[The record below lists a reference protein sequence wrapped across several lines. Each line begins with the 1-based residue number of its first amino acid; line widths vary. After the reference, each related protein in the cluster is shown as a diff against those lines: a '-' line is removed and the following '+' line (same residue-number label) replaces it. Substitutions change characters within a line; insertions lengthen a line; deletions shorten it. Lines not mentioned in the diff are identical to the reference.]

1 MKRPILAA
9 LAALTLAAGLCVP
22 LSVLAQ
28 PVSQSVRLPNQ
39 EYTETRQDIAVK
51 VLGGQVAIQRTW
63 AAGRWYLNP
72 AWSNLR
78 LIADPL
84 GGVLAVQRAGSL
96 YERTGSQ
103 TTQGSAG
110 SIYRFDANNLIAQTP
125 TGWRWYDRLGNSV
138 HYDTAGAI
146 QHYEDPNGVQ
156 VSFGRDARGQIN
168 AVNDHNGRTVLT
180 LDSDS
185 EGRIT
190 RVSDGTGRKVSY
202 QWSGSGSDSQ
212 LTQVTDL
219 LGQLWKYDYNS
230 QGQLTQRTNPLGA
243 KLNITYLTS
252 PTPIPASPGFAGT
265 GAGNGAGSGG
275 NANTSTASSGQT
287 KAPLAPVARVGS
299 IQEETGATTL
309 YRVDYDRVR
318 QLYTIHSQDATG
330 ATRRRTYNKTGLLLQ
345 DSTNDQLQS
354 QRIVDSATQER
365 SIDPRGQTTT
375 TQYDSARRPL
385 QIIHPDGS
393 RETYQYDSQGRIL
406 RHTNTLGIVSTW
418 AYDAKGNEVEQTE
431 ALGQPEQRTTRST
444 YDQWGQLTRRTRGAG
459 NGLGPD
465 AVGNSYEYDSA
476 GNLVK
481 TTNALGH
488 SASATYNNQGKVL
501 SQTNPLGH
509 TSTHTYDAAGN
520 LLTSTNALRQTTS
533 HIYDS
538 LGKRTQSTSAEGR
551 TQQTVYDTAGRVIE
565 QRQPGQTTGTKVG
578 YDAAGRTNASTSPG
592 GLTSTTVYDALGRM
606 SQTTDPAGNTTKYE
620 YGADGT
626 PLAGLLTATIYPTYT
641 EAYRYDQRGR
651 QTQTIQTLD
660 ASTTPASTRTQHQ
673 AYDAQG
679 QRISSTDPAGNTTL
693 YRYDALGRLVETIDS
708 LNQSTKQSWD
718 AQDQLIAVT
727 DANGNTHRFDYD
739 KAGRLSK
746 ETRPLGGAIQY
757 SYDAA
762 GQLAQRTDAGGN
774 TRNYTYDPAG
784 RMTLEEHR
792 LQGSALDQRITY
804 LYDSDGN
811 LASYEQQDGTGNLIS
826 SASYTK
832 DPQGRTTQSAITYG
846 KVAAGAGAGTLAF
859 TLAQGFNADGQL
871 ASHTYPDGSQQTY
884 AYDKGRLAQV
894 TLPNQSQIGYGNY
907 QWNAPGQIT
916 TPGATKTLAYDVLQ
930 RHTRIEVRNNG
941 NQILALKSYQYDLA
955 GNITRIDSDLGATQY
970 GYDKLSRLTQATP
983 DNNLR
988 NLGLP
993 QEQYGYDPVGN
1004 RTASAHQPGAWSYNA
1019 DNQLL
1024 QYPRTTPFSGAA
1036 PADTS
1041 VSFTPQGHTQ
1051 EEKSGAWQRNYRYN
1065 AAERLIETS
1074 QSGQATSYRYDPF
1087 GRRISKST
1095 GSGAGSTTTTY
1106 FLYSDTG
1113 LMGEANSEG
1122 QLSKAYGFNPMAA
1135 QQGRWS
1141 TAPIWQANVSGSSLT
1156 GSSTSYHYLHTDHLA
1171 TPILATDKA
1180 GSPTWKGASEAFGAT
1195 KPTIQATEMNLRF
1208 PGQYWD
1214 RETNTHYNF
1223 NRDYLPGVARYTQAD
1238 PIGLQGGVNIY
1249 AYALYNPIINIDDFG
1264 LYSTP
1269 DVGRALWHYCD
1280 GSGDDW
1286 STDFDSI
1293 NWGSTF
1299 VGINEKIRSMA
1310 GSKCIDK
1317 EFAVDFKSEG
1327 QTSGADFAII
1337 GRHTVAIKGVMKV
1350 GCDCVWS
1357 FSGMASSYVGYDTYN
1372 FNKSNRDAIAEGMT
1386 DAGRGSCKTT
1396 AKQFKIYIKGGRKI
1410 NLRGKVNGD
1419 PSCCEK

>member
-1 MKRPILAA
+1 MSFTVIPMKRPILAA

-22 LSVLAQ
+22 LSALAQ

-51 VLGGQVAIQRTW
+51 VLGGHVAIQRTW

-103 TTQGSAG
+103 ATQGGQGSAG
-110 SIYRFDANNLIAQTP
+110 SIYRFDADNLIAQTP

-146 QHYEDPNGVQ
+146 QRYEDSNGVQ

-168 AVNDHNGRTVLT
+168 TVNDHNGRTVLS
-180 LDSDS
+180 LDSDN

-190 RVSDGTGRKVSY
+190 RVSDGSGRKVSY
-202 QWSGSGSDSQ
+202 QWSGSGADSQ

-230 QGQLTQRTNPLGA
+230 QGQLTQRTNPQGA

-299 IQEETGATTL
+299 IQDETGATTL
-309 YRVDYDRVR
+309 YRVEYDRVR

-330 ATRRRTYNKTGLLLQ
+330 ATRRRIYNKVGLLLQ

-354 QRIVDSATQER
+354 QRIVDSASQER

-393 RETYQYDSQGRIL
+393 RETYQYDSQSRTL

-418 AYDAKGNEVEQTE
+418 AYDAKGNEVEHTE

-501 SQTNPLGH
+501 SQTNALGH
-509 TSTHTYDAAGN
+509 TSSHTYDAAGN

-578 YDAAGRTNASTSPG
+578 YDAAGRTNANTSPG
-592 GLTSTTVYDALGRM
+592 GLTSTTAYDALGRL

-641 EAYRYDQRGR
+641 ETYRYDQRGR

-660 ASTTPASTRTQHQ
+660 ASTTPATTRTQHQ

-679 QRISSTDPAGNTTL
+679 RRISSTDPAGNTTL

-739 KAGRLSK
+739 KAGRLVK
-746 ETRPLGGAIQY
+746 EARPLGGAIQY

-762 GQLAQRTDAGGN
+762 GQLTQRTDAGGN
-774 TRNYTYDPAG
+774 TRTYSYDVAG
-784 RMTLEEHR
+784 SMSLEEHR
-792 LQGSALDQRITY
+792 LQGSALDQRISRQ
-804 LYDSDGN
+804 YDNDGL
-811 LASYEQQDGTGNLIS
+811 LASYSSEDGTGNLIS

-832 DPQGRTTQSAITYG
+832 DPQGRTTQSAISYG
-846 KVAAGAGAGTLAF
+846 KVSGGGTLAF
-859 TLAQGFNADGQL
+859 TISQGFNADGQL
-871 ASHTYPDGSQQTY
+871 SSHTYPDGSQQGY

-894 TLPNQSQIGYGNY
+894 TLPNSSVIRYGNY
-907 QWNAPGQIT
+907 QWMAPGQIT
-916 TPGATKTLAYDVLQ
+916 TPGATKTMAYDALQ
-930 RHTRIEVRNNG
+930 RHTRIEVRNNAS
-941 NQILALKSYQYDLA
+941 QLLASRQYQYDLA
-955 GNITRIDSDLGATQY
+955 GNITQIDSDQGSTQY
-970 GYDKLSRLTQATP
+970 GYDNLSRLTQASP
-983 DNNLR
+983 DNNLKS
-988 NLGLP
+988 LGLP

-1004 RTASAHQPGAWSYNA
+1004 RIASAHQPGAWSYNA
-1019 DNQLL
+1019 DNQLT

-1074 QSGQATSYRYDPF
+1074 QNGQTTSYRYDPY
-1087 GRRISKST
+1087 GRRISKSS
-1095 GSGAGSTTTTY
+1095 GSGGALNTTY
-1106 FLYSDTG
+1106 YLYSDTA
-1113 LMGEANSEG
+1113 LIAETDNQG
-1122 QLSKAYGFNPMAA
+1122 QLSKAYGFNPKAA
-1135 QQGRWS
+1135 QQGLWS
-1141 TAPIWQANVSGSSLT
+1141 TDPVWQANVTGNSL
-1156 GSSTSYHYLHTDHLA
+1156 SVNATSYHYLHTDHLA
-1171 TPILATDKA
+1171 TPILATDKT
-1180 GSPTWKGASEAFGAT
+1180 GSSTWKGASEAFGAT
-1195 KPTIQATEMNLRF
+1195 RAITLATEMNLRF

-1214 RETNTHYNF
+1214 QETGTHYNY
-1223 NRDYLPGVARYTQAD
+1223 NRDYLPGGGRYLQSD
-1238 PIGLQGGVNIY
+1238 PTGMAGGSNFYIY
-1249 AYALYNPIINIDDFG
+1249 AENNPTLMMDDFG
-1264 LYSTP
+1264 LQAALGGGGLIGGGGAAGAGAGGGSSGSNSGGQASP
-1269 DVGRALWHYCD
+1269 FDGGRDRTRDSDCALYHVVDCAGETIY
-1280 GSGDDW
+1280 
-1286 STDFDSI
+1286 
-1293 NWGSTF
+1293 
-1299 VGINEKIRSMA
+1299 VGITQQDPRSRERQHEIR
-1310 GSKCIDK
+1310 ID
-1317 EFAVDFKSEG
+1317 
-1327 QTSGADFAII
+1327 
-1337 GRHTVAIKGVMKV
+1337 
-1350 GCDCVWS
+1350 
-1357 FSGMASSYVGYDTYN
+1357 
-1372 FNKSNRDAIAEGMT
+1372 
-1386 DAGRGSCKTT
+1386 
-1396 AKQFKIYIKGGRKI
+1396 
-1410 NLRGKVNGD
+1410 GKVRMYECLMC
-1419 PSCCEK
+1419 PLKLTVVAWYRTRSQCEAAETREIQALRPFANIKKNPDGPTERYQKYIEWFNRRCIPCQ